1 MMDNVIVKYSAPTP
15 CPPLFLDSEPGET
28 ETLKVLF
35 ECPTLNPNQSHSR
48 ASVSQF
54 IRASLA
60 YYCCLDSDDISE
72 EEAIAAI
79 FSSAYRKYVG
89 SEHIG
94 RLFCNEE
101 GEGGIDDISISIYTF
116 YQDLLDMA
124 GLSVESE
131 YSPGCRVVNG
141 VPESSEINTVGD
153 LIDTYVLVIAGT
165 EPARQ

>member
-1 MMDNVIVKYSAPTP
+1 MMDNVIVKFSAPTP
-15 CPPLFLDSEPGET
+15 CLPLFLDHEPGEA
-28 ETLKVLF
+28 ETLKILF
-35 ECPTLNPNQSHSR
+35 ECPTLNPSQSHNR
-48 ASVSQF
+48 AFVSQF

-60 YYCCLDSDDISE
+60 YYCCLDSDGISE
-72 EEAIAAI
+72 DETIAAI

-89 SEHIG
+89 GERIG

-131 YSPGCRVVNG
+131 YSPGRRVVNG

-153 LIDTYVLVIAGT
+153 LIDTYARVIGGT
-165 EPARQ
+165 